1 MKKIK
6 VAELFAGVGGFRLG
20 LEKYNSNIFDFSFV
34 NQWEP
39 NKKIQHAYDCY
50 VSHFGDHN
58 GYNEDIALVK
68 HNIPDDIDLLVGGF
82 PCQDYSVAT
91 TKAKGIEGKKGVL
104 WWEISWILENKKPK
118 TVLLENVDR
127 LLKSPAKQRGRD
139 FAIMLMNFNRYG
151 YDVEWQTINAADYGF
166 PQRRKRVF
174 IFAKKREYFN
184 RDSSFTIENTI
195 FDCEK
200 ESVFSH
206 AFPYQIDEKE
216 NQVFNLVE
224 SFRDEIDITKN
235 FNKGKFLSKGFLIDG
250 IIFQAEY
257 MSLYEGK
264 HHFLKDIL
272 EVEVDNKYTLNREQL
287 TKIKYLKDSK
297 RIERVKPTGEIYYY
311 SEGKMS
317 LCDNVDLAG
326 RTMLTS
332 EGSINRSSHIIKQ
345 ANNKYRFITPLEAER
360 LNGFDDNWTQNI
372 TSERIRYFCMGNALV
387 VGIITKLADSIVKTL
402 K

>member
-1 MKKIK
+1 
-6 VAELFAGVGGFRLG
+6 
-20 LEKYNSNIFDFSFV
+20 
-34 NQWEP
+34 
-39 NKKIQHAYDCY
+39 
-50 VSHFGDHN
+50 
-58 GYNEDIALVK
+58 
-68 HNIPDDIDLLVGGF
+68 
-82 PCQDYSVAT
+82 
-91 TKAKGIEGKKGVL
+91 
-104 WWEISWILENKKPK
+104 
-118 TVLLENVDR
+118 
-127 LLKSPAKQRGRD
+127 
-139 FAIMLMNFNRYG
+139 
-151 YDVEWQTINAADYGF
+151 
-166 PQRRKRVF
+166 
-174 IFAKKREYFN
+174 
-184 RDSSFTIENTI
+184 
-195 FDCEK
+195 
-200 ESVFSH
+200 
-206 AFPYQIDEKE
+206 
-216 NQVFNLVE
+216 
-224 SFRDEIDITKN
+224 
-235 FNKGKFLSKGFLIDG
+235 
-250 IIFQAEY
+250 